1 MLLLIPSYYSGWER
15 GEYYFN
21 EKMDFVNCF
30 TLSPNSNCLDRYS
43 TYQDDFLPMINYLI
57 ENKLSVFGES
67 LIINQENMVSQNL
80 NNFEHFTELS
90 STNNFE
96 SINDNKVV
104 NMSQYELD
112 SEIISL
118 NGWFQVDS
126 NSIPQ
131 SLFLII

>member
-30 TLSPNSNCLDRYS
+30 TLSPNTNCLDRYS
-43 TYQDDFLPMINYLI
+43 TYEHDFLPMINYLI

-67 LIINQENMVSQNL
+67 FIINQEDMVSQNF

-96 SINDNKVV
+96 
-104 NMSQYELD
+104 
-112 SEIISL
+112 
-118 NGWFQVDS
+118 
-126 NSIPQ
+126 
-131 SLFLII
+131 